1 MTLLFSLMS
10 TAYSILHASPR
21 AFFGGC
27 FMGVVALLIEWAST
41 LPAFYVALGCVLVE
55 TVRVLRQ
62 VVEFYLSP
70 RQMPCDS
77 TVAIILPWTTV
88 AWLAAYACGCVGIV
102 CILS

>member
-27 FMGVVALLIEWAST
+27 LMGVVALLIEWASA
-41 LPAFYVALGCVLVE
+41 LPAFYTAIVCVLVE
-55 TVRVLRQ
+55 TMRVLRQ
-62 VVEFYLSP
+62 VVAFYLSP
-70 RQMPCDS
+70 NQMPCDS
-77 TVAIILPWTTV
+77 TVRMILPWTTL